1 MSETRRE
8 EGNAES
14 AGERRA
20 IATEAAPA
28 AIGPYSQALL
38 VGDTLYCSGQIALDP
53 ETGELVDEDF
63 DVQAKQVFRN
73 LGAVL
78 EGAEMGFED
87 VVKVTIYVTDLSD
100 FAELNAIYA
109 EHFIEPYPARAT
121 IEASGLPK
129 DAQVEMDLVAVRR
142 RGRPS

>member
-1 MSETRRE
+1 MSETRSE
-8 EGNAES
+8 EGKADG
-14 AGERRA
+14 ADDRRA

-53 ETGELVDEDF
+53 GTGELVDEDF
-63 DVQAKQVFRN
+63 EVQAKQVFRN

-78 EGAEMGFED
+78 EGAGMGFED
-87 VVKVTIYVTDLSD
+87 VVKVTIYVADLAD
-100 FAELNAIYA
+100 FAELNEIYA
-109 EHFIEPYPARAT
+109 EHFTEPYPARAT

-142 RGRPS
+142 RERPS

>member
-53 ETGELVDEDF
+53 ET
-63 DVQAKQVFRN
+63 
-73 LGAVL
+73 AVL